1 MIALSLVEKGWAGT
15 RRFSIQLSDK
25 GVAVRHLVKGTIAP
39 EFLAIITPYPGVSIQ
54 GIPARGYRIVTW
66 AALLLYQFHPGL
78 QAVIVDNSRTS
89 EWITKTFPRLAG
101 RLIHV
106 QETTAA

>member
-1 MIALSLVEKGWAGT
+1 MIALSLVEKGWAGA

-39 EFLAIITPYPGVSIQ
+39 EFLAVITPYRGVSIH
-54 GIPARGYRIVTW
+54 GISARGYRIVTW

-78 QAVIVDNSRTS
+78 QAVIVDNTRTS
-89 EWITKTFPRLAG
+89 DWVAKTFPRLAG
-101 RLIHV
+101 RLIQV
-106 QETTAA
+106 AETAA